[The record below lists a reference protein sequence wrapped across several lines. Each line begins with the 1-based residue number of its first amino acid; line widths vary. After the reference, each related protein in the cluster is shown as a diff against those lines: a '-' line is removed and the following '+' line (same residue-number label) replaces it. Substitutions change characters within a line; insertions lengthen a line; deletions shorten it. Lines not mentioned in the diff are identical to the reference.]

1 MTGPFKRAQEGCTHV
16 LAVVDKFTKWIE
28 YKPIMLLTVAK
39 AVEFIQ
45 KYIQVWGT

>member
-1 MTGPFKRAQEGCTHV
+1 MTRPFKRAQEGCTHV

-28 YKPIMLLTVAK
+28 YKPIMLLIVAK